1 MKKGLFLG
9 LIACS
14 FLVSANELSTTET
27 VEPIVQSQQYSQNND
42 KYIEV
47 ANDILSNYK
56 HHYFLLN
63 TYSQGHFS
71 LRLYRQT
78 LDPLYKNGVTTDLYR
93 IADTLNSFAN
103 DVDTPEKIFL
113 YSQKHLANYKQKQD
127 IRSRVRYEATK
138 NRPEYFYLGLNLI
151 SAMARANEYG
161 LKHIQDDKL
170 RSILNNY
177 DFSKF
182 VTDKKMVRAWAAQ
195 LANQVFWLKQL
206 NIADYTTDFID
217 TFRTIYPD
225 AEDTNL
231 NRQQYE
237 NKLYGLTHIILS
249 ESMYYQ
255 KLVAESSHQ
264 WIFDYFRNNID
275 TIILRAKADILSE
288 IGVCFM
294 LADKSDDPVVE
305 QLKQAL
311 IKKYDENKEMIPS
324 VDGGDDIQ
332 NGEHRNTLAIMFLN
346 WQKPHIAPTINTQPE
361 MFTTLPYGLVT
372 KTN

>member
-9 LIACS
+9 LLACS
-14 FLVSANELSTTET
+14 FLVSANELSTAELA
-27 VEPIVQSQQYSQNND
+27 EPIVQSQQDSQFNE
-42 KYIEV
+42 KYIKISD
-47 ANDILSNYK
+47 DILSNYK
-56 HHYFLLN
+56 NHYFLLN

-78 LDPLYKNGVTTDLYR
+78 LDPMYKNGVVVDLYR
-93 IADTLNSFAN
+93 IANQLNIFAN

-113 YSQKHLANYKQKQD
+113 YSQKNLASYKQKQD
-127 IRSRVRYEATK
+127 VRSGVRYEATK
-138 NRPEYFYLGLNLI
+138 NTPEYFYLGLDLI
-151 SAMARANEYG
+151 SAMARVNEYG
-161 LKHIQDDKL
+161 LKHAQDNKL
-170 RSILNNY
+170 RAIINSY

-182 VTDKKMVRAWAAQ
+182 ITDKKMIRAWAAQ
-195 LANQVFWLKQL
+195 LANQVYWLKQL
-206 NIADYTTDFID
+206 NIADYTADFID
-217 TFRTIYPD
+217 TFRTTYPD
-225 AEDTNL
+225 MEDKNL

-237 NKLYGLTHIILS
+237 NKLYGLTHIIFS

-255 KLVAESSHQ
+255 KSVPESSYQ

-275 TIILRAKADILSE
+275 TIVLRAKADILSE

-294 LADKSDDPVVE
+294 LADKANDPVVE

-311 IKKYDENKEMIPS
+311 IKKYDANKEMIPS
-324 VDGGDDIQ
+324 VNGGYDIE

-346 WQKPHIAPTINTQPE
+346 WQQPHIAPTINNHPE
-361 MFTTLPYGLVT
+361 MFATLPFGLVT

>member
-14 FLVSANELSTTET
+14 FLVSANELSTTELA
-27 VEPIVQSQQYSQNND
+27 EPIVQSQQPSQLD
-42 KYIEV
+42 EKYIEISG
-47 ANDILSNYK
+47 NILSNYK
-56 HHYFLLN
+56 SHYFLLN

-78 LDPLYKNGVTTDLYR
+78 MDPLYKNGVVTDLYR
-93 IADTLNSFAN
+93 IADQLNSFAN
-103 DVDTPEKIFL
+103 DIDTPEKIFL

-127 IRSRVRYEATK
+127 IRSQVRYEATK
-138 NRPEYFYLGLNLI
+138 NKPEYFYLGLNLI
-151 SAMARANEYG
+151 SSMARANEYG
-161 LKHIQDDKL
+161 LKHVQDEKL
-170 RSILNNY
+170 RAIINSY

-182 VTDKKMVRAWAAQ
+182 VTDKKMIRAWAAQ
-195 LANQVFWLKQL
+195 LANQVYWLKQL
-206 NIADYTTDFID
+206 NIADYTADYIN
-217 TFRTIYPD
+217 TFKTTYPD
-225 AEDTNL
+225 TEDKDL

-237 NKLYGLTHIILS
+237 NKLYGLTHIIFA

-255 KLVAESSHQ
+255 KLVPESSHQ

-275 TIILRAKADILSE
+275 TIVLRAKADILSE

-294 LADKSDDPVVE
+294 LADKANDPIVE

-311 IKKYDENKEMIPS
+311 IKKYDASKEMIPS
-324 VDGGDDIQ
+324 VSGGDDIE

-346 WQKPHIAPTINTQPE
+346 WQQPHVAPTIDTQPE
-361 MFTTLPYGLVT
+361 MFTTLPYGLT
-372 KTN
+372 AKSN